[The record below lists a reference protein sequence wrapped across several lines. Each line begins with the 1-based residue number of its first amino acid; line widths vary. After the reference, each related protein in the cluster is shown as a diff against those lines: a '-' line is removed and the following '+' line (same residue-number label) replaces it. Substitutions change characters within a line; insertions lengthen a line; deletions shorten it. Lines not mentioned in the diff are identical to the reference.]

1 MAKTS
6 SHKSQGGEWSE
17 TCVGL
22 WTHKVLGAPNKKT
35 GNGRSTAVCTGINF
49 IKIKVRMKNNVSG
62 NNW

>member
-6 SHKSQGGEWSE
+6 SRKNREGEWSE

-22 WTHKVLGAPNKKT
+22 WTHKVLGTPNKKT

-49 IKIKVRMKNNVSG
+49 IKIKVRIMKNEK
-62 NNW
+62 